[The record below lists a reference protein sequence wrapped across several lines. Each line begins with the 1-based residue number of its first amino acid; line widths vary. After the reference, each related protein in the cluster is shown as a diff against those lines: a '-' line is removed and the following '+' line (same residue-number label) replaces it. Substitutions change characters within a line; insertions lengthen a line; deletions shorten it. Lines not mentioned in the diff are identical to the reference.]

1 MRSSIEY
8 FIKNPIAANLLM
20 IGIFIVGVL
29 GYGQLKSSSFPE
41 VESQFILIQA
51 VYPGASPEE
60 IEEGVIT
67 KIEENLKGVT
77 GVLRVT
83 SSSSENAGSVTIEI
97 LKGYDMDVA
106 LQDVQNQVNSINSFP
121 VNMEP
126 LLVYKR
132 ENLARAISFA
142 LSGNVDLRTLKEF
155 SRTVEEELRAKD
167 GISKFTITGFPE
179 EEIEVSFR
187 EKDLRAYQM
196 TFGQAAIAI
205 RNANLEVT
213 GGTVKGEEEELLVRA
228 RNKKYYA
235 EDLRN
240 IIVRSN
246 PNGTIIKL
254 HQVAT
259 IKDKWA
265 DNPSRSYMNGNPSV
279 IVTVQRTL
287 TESQLDI
294 SKNVLA
300 YLEEFNEKHSV
311 VEATLI
317 RDESAYLKERIDL
330 LKKNGIAGFV
340 LVCVLLAMFLNWR
353 LAFWVALA
361 IPISFAGMFAL
372 GNLVG
377 LSINFVSSFGMIMV
391 LGILVDDGI
400 VIGENIYKKFEEGLP
415 AYEAAVEGTMEVLPA
430 VFSAILTT
438 MIAFAAFFFIDGNM
452 GVFFS
457 SMSIVI
463 ICSLLFSLVEGAFIL
478 PAHIAHSKS
487 MNHENKKGILVR
499 YFDKAMSFLRD
510 RLYVPVLKFALK
522 NKAITLASLIG
533 LFFISIGMVQGGFIK
548 TTFFP
553 QIPADNMNINLKMP
567 AGTPEEVTIK
577 WLDHI
582 EGTVQKV
589 NNDFKE
595 YQIGEEKSPILKVEK
610 NIGPSTYEGNL
621 SITFSNS
628 STRPNLSNDQIVNA
642 IRDQSGTI
650 VGAEEVQFG
659 AVSFFGKP
667 VSISLVGKDLDRLNR
682 ATAELKA
689 ELINLAELTDV
700 TTSNQE
706 GLREINIS
714 LKENANYLGLNLQ
727 EVINQVHQGFF
738 GAEVQRLQRGRDE
751 VRVWVRYE
759 ESGRQSISQLEN
771 MHIRF
776 VDGREYRLGD
786 IANLDIEKGIIAI
799 THVDGSR
806 SVTVEANTRDEKV
819 STTFING
826 FIQGQIMPKI
836 LAKYPGIS
844 VEKEGQERDIGKTG
858 ASGAKVMP
866 VILLAMFFIIAL
878 TFRSI
883 GQSLA
888 VYAIIPFGII
898 GVIWGHFALGYAL
911 SMPSGLGMLALLGI
925 LVNDALVYIT
935 TFNNLIKKGTDFM
948 TAVYETSV
956 SRFRPIVLTSLTTIA
971 GLLPL
976 LAEKSRQAE
985 FLKPMAIS
993 VSFGLMFVT
1002 VTILILLPVIL
1013 VLISK
1018 IKIYSSYAWDG
1029 VKPAPESVEP
1039 AMPNRHTNYLIWA
1052 IGGLLTLA
1060 VILGAVAVTMML
1072 VNMI

>member
-1 MRSSIEY
+1 MKSAIQY

-20 IGIFIVGVL
+20 IGIFIVGMI

-41 VESQFILIQA
+41 VESRFISIQA
-51 VYPGASPEE
+51 IYPGASPEE

-83 SSSSENAGSVTIEI
+83 SSSSENAGSVLVETIE
-97 LKGYDMDVA
+97 GYDMDVA
-106 LQDVQNQVNSINSFP
+106 LQDVKNQVNSINSFP

-126 LLVYKR
+126 LVVFKQ
-132 ENLARAISFA
+132 ENLALAISFA
-142 LSGNVDLRTLKEF
+142 LSGNVNLRTLKEF
-155 SRTVEEELRAKD
+155 GRTVEEELRAKD
-167 GISKFTITGFPE
+167 GISKIVISGFPE

-196 TFGQAAIAI
+196 TFGQAALAI
-205 RNANLEVT
+205 RSANLEVT
-213 GGTVKGEEEELLVRA
+213 GGTVKGEKEELLVRA
-228 RNKKYYA
+228 KNKKYYA

-240 IIVRSN
+240 IVVKSS
-246 PNGTIIKL
+246 PNGTLIRL
-254 HQVAT
+254 HQVAD

-279 IVTVQRTL
+279 IVSVQRTL
-287 TESQLDI
+287 TENQMQI
-294 SKNVLA
+294 SSDVLA
-300 YLEEFNEKHSV
+300 YIDEFNESNTA

-317 RDESAYLKERIDL
+317 RDESSYLFERLNL
-330 LKKNGIAGFV
+330 LRDNGVVGFF
-340 LVCVLLAMFLNWR
+340 LVCLLLALFLNWR
-353 LAFWVALA
+353 VAFWVALA

-372 GNLVG
+372 GNMVG
-377 LSINFVSSFGMIMV
+377 LTINVVSSFGMIMV

-400 VIGENIYKKFEEGLP
+400 VIGENIYKKYEEGLEP
-415 AYEAAVEGTMEVLPA
+415 YDAAVQGTMEVLPA

-438 MIAFAAFFFIDGNM
+438 MIAFAAFFFLDGNM

-457 SMSIVI
+457 SMAIVI

-478 PAHIAHSKS
+478 PAHIAHSKA
-487 MNHENKKGILVR
+487 MNRENKKGVVVY

-510 RLYVPVLKFALK
+510 TLYVPVLKFAMK
-522 NKAITLASLIG
+522 NKAITLASIIG
-533 LFFISIGMVQGGFIK
+533 LFFISLGMVQGGFVK

-553 QIPADNMNINLKMP
+553 QIASDNMSVTLKMP
-567 AGTPEEVTIK
+567 AGTPEDITTK

-595 YQIGEEKSPILKVEK
+595 YQEGEKETPILKVEK

-628 STRPNLSNDQIVNA
+628 DTRPGLSNDDIVNA

-659 AVSFFGKP
+659 AVNFFGKP
-667 VSISLVGKDLDRLNR
+667 VSISLVGKDLERLNK
-682 ATAELKA
+682 ATAELKS
-689 ELINLAELTDV
+689 ELSNLAELTDV
-700 TTSNQE
+700 TASNRE

-714 LKENANYLGLNLQ
+714 LKENADYLGLNLQ
-727 EVINQVHQGFF
+727 EVISQVRQGFF
-738 GAEVQRLQRGRDE
+738 GAEVQRLQRGKDE

-759 ESGRQSISQLEN
+759 ESGRRNISQLEN

-799 THVDGSR
+799 THVDGRR

-826 FIQGQIMPKI
+826 FIQSQIMPNI

-858 ASGAKVMP
+858 ASGSRVMP
-866 VILLAMFFIIAL
+866 VILLAMFFVIAL

-883 GQSLA
+883 GQTLA

-898 GVIWGHFALGYAL
+898 GVIWGHYALGYAL

-935 TFNNLIKKGTDFM
+935 MFNKLIKDGKDFL
-948 TAVYETSV
+948 TAVFETSV

-976 LAEKSRQAE
+976 LAEKSKQAE

-1002 VTILILLPVIL
+1002 VAILILLPVIL
-1013 VLISK
+1013 VLLNK
-1018 IKIYSSYAWDG
+1018 VKVYSLYAWDG
-1029 VKPAPESVEP
+1029 VKPAPEMVEP
-1039 AMPNRHTNYLIWA
+1039 AMEGRKTNYFVWV
-1052 IGGLLTLA
+1052 IGGVLTLA
-1060 VILGAVAVTMML
+1060 VILGAVGFMM
-1072 VNMI
+1072 NFMNF